1 MRDEHLA
8 TAGNTWITADEETQ
22 SQPSATADV
31 TEAPGPGP
39 FLPPAPGG
47 AGWLSAAT
55 TQVIRRDRRGLRASG
70 RGLRASEAGPAGPRG
85 GAWGPGG
92 GACGHS
98 RDGVDHVQAHLHA
111 AVRVVGLGL
120 GEAGHAVVAV
130 PQDLD
135 AAAVVLL
142 RATGRC

>member
-8 TAGNTWITADEETQ
+8 TAGNTWITADAETQ

-70 RGLRASEAGPAGPRG
+70 AGPA
-85 GAWGPGG
+85 GPGG

>member
-8 TAGNTWITADEETQ
+8 TAGNTWITTDEETQ

-70 RGLRASEAGPAGPRG
+70 AGPA
-85 GAWGPGG
+85 GPGG

-98 RDGVDHVQAHLHA
+98 RDGVDHVEAHLHA

>member
-55 TQVIRRDRRGLRASG
+55 TQVIRRDRRGLRAPG
-70 RGLRASEAGPAGPRG
+70 AGPADTHVMVSIMSRPISTQQC
-85 GAWGPGG
+85 AWSALGW
-92 GACGHS
+92 
-98 RDGVDHVQAHLHA
+98 
-111 AVRVVGLGL
+111 VR
-120 GEAGHAVVAV
+120 
-130 PQDLD
+130 PDTQ
-135 AAAVVLL
+135 
-142 RATGRC
+142 